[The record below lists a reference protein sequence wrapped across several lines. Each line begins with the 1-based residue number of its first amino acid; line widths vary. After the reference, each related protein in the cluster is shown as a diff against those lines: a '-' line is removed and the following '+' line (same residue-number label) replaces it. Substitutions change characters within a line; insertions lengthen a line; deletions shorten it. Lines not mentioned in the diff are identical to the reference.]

1 MNRTQRILAIVLA
14 IQVVL
19 SVVTFWP
26 RTARSSG
33 GGVLFPDL
41 NTADVVAMTLTDG
54 KGKAVELRQV
64 GGSWVLPEADDY
76 PAKAETI
83 TAALAKVVALDTKR
97 LVTRTSSSHKRL
109 QVAADSFAGRVDL
122 ETASGAKYTLYLGS
136 SPSYGSTHVRAEG
149 SDATYLANDLTTW
162 ELGAEAGSW
171 VDTAYFSVAQDTL
184 STVTVK
190 NAKGTLTFSRN
201 AEGNWT
207 LAELPAGEEL
217 AQDAANQ
224 AMTRVTSVTLLAPL
238 GKTRL
243 PAYGLDSP
251 LAVVTL
257 RPKEGEPITLLA
269 GAQDATDQSYVVH
282 VSTSP
287 YYVRVSQ
294 YYMKSLVENGLAEY
308 LAPKETPTPQ
318 S

>member
-1 MNRTQRILAIVLA
+1 
-14 IQVVL
+14 
-19 SVVTFWP
+19 
-26 RTARSSG
+26 
-33 GGVLFPDL
+33 
-41 NTADVVAMTLTDG
+41 
-54 KGKAVELRQV
+54 
-64 GGSWVLPEADDY
+64 
-76 PAKAETI
+76 
-83 TAALAKVVALDTKR
+83 
-97 LVTRTSSSHKRL
+97 
-109 QVAADSFAGRVDL
+109 
-122 ETASGAKYTLYLGS
+122 
-136 SPSYGSTHVRAEG
+136 
-149 SDATYLANDLTTW
+149 
-162 ELGAEAGSW
+162 
-171 VDTAYFSVAQDTL
+171 VAQDTL